1 MGELGPGDGGRARAA
16 AGLRQPGRSVAAVGA
31 AVDLV
36 GGALAAAFTGN
47 MTCSLAVMV
56 TAQARFRVG
65 VAWTRV

>member
-1 MGELGPGDGGRARAA
+1 MAA
-16 AGLRQPGRSVAAVGA
+16 PMPLRQPGRSVAAVGA

-65 VAWTRV
+65 VAWTRL